1 MGQKLATQHGGCLA
15 LVSFWKNA
23 LASYH
28 DNGKVLEILGGKSN
42 NAVFYLYRRSTGKL
56 VI

>member
-1 MGQKLATQHGGCLA
+1 MLFSGVLQMGQKLATQHGGCQA

-28 DNGKVLEILGGKSN
+28 DNGKVLEFLKK
-42 NAVFYLYRRSTGKL
+42 FK
-56 VI
+56 